1 VIGSAATFFARAART
16 GRGAGVLC
24 TAATGEETIGAAED
38 GSAGSVEAAT
48 FLATFLT
55 AVLVATFL
63 AAFLA
68 TRLGFGAA
76 SPAVLPSWLL
86 LLIRNQLKGRCAA
99 RIQTVGMRVE
109 REFLLATLI

>member
-1 VIGSAATFFARAART
+1 M
-16 GRGAGVLC
+16 LC
-24 TAATGEETIGAAED
+24 TAETGDETIGTVED
-38 GSAGSVEAAT
+38 DSAGGVGAET

-63 AAFLA
+63 TAVFVAAFLA
-68 TRLGFGAA
+68 TRLGVGAV